1 MDRLKTMTNGERNSN
16 MAIKNEV
23 LIRDVT
29 IYRFGLAGLKLSQTS
44 SQPLPINEDR
54 ILVFSAEC
62 CG

>member
-29 IYRFGLAGLKLSQTS
+29 RFGLAGLKLSQTS

-62 CG
+62 CC